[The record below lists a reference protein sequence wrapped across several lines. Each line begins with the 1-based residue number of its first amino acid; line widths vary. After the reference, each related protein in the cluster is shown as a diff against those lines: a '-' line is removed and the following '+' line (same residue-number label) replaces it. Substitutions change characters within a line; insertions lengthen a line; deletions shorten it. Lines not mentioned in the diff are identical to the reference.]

1 MRIAAVAFIR
11 GLVLRRVELR
21 RSPLFVHCQRRY
33 RWQDHEAGAAARPP
47 DPEDA
52 EDAARG

>member
-11 GLVLRRVELR
+11 GLVFRRVELR

-33 RWQDHEAGAAARPP
+33 RGQAHEAGAAAHPP
-47 DPEDA
+47 DPKDA
-52 EDAARG
+52 KDAATD